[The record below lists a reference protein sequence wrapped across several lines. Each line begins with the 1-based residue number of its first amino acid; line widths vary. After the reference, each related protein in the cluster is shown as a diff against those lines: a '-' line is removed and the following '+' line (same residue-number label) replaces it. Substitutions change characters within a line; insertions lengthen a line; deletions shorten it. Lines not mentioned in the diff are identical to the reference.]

1 VNTLFHYVV
10 VYGVSLV
17 FVNVLAEQLGVP
29 LPAVPTLIVA
39 GALSRDGKM
48 SSTHILLAALA
59 ASLIADYVWFVLGR
73 RLGYRVLRTLCRI
86 SLSPDSCVRD
96 TEANFEKWGL
106 KSLIVAKFI
115 PGFSTVAPPLAGAT
129 GASTLQFLVY
139 DAIGALLWAG
149 SAVAAGRAFHK
160 AIDRVLAY
168 LENLGWWALVFIA
181 SALAL
186 LVLVKYIQRR
196 QFITHLRMSRVTV
209 EMLQEMLG
217 AEEPPIVVDVRSE
230 SARRHN
236 PQRIPRAIAATEREI
251 GQRLADLPPHREIVL
266 YCT

>member
-1 VNTLFHYVV
+1 VNTLFHYVI
-10 VYGVSLV
+10 VYGVPLV
-17 FVNVLAEQLGVP
+17 FVNVLAEQLGLP

-48 SSTHILLAALA
+48 SSTSVLLAALL
-59 ASLIADYVWFVLGR
+59 ASLIADYLWFALGR
-73 RLGYRVLRTLCRI
+73 RLGYRVLRTLCKI

-129 GASTLQFLVY
+129 GASTLQFLIY
-139 DAIGALLWAG
+139 DAIGAMLWAG
-149 SAVAAGRAFHK
+149 SAVAVGRAFHK
-160 AIDRVLAY
+160 AVDRVLTY
-168 LENLGWWALVFIA
+168 LENLGWWAVIFIG

-186 LVLVKYIQRR
+186 LILNKFIQRR
-196 QFITHLRMSRVTV
+196 RFMMQLRGSRITAETL
-209 EMLQEMLG
+209 LEMLG
-217 AEEPPIVVDVRSE
+217 NEEPPIVVDVRSE
-230 SARRHN
+230 SARKHN

-251 GQRLADLPPHREIVL
+251 GERLADLPPHREIVL